1 MPLPKT
7 AHTSRPWRIH
17 EIAPDFAV
25 EDVWALPTPGGPDD
39 FPRLVALFAE
49 WDPSAS
55 SSTASRALGAIR
67 EKLGELLGWDGADAG
82 LGGRVPTLRDRLPG
96 DLRDGPL
103 GPGPSK
109 APFRP
114 VYRTEDEWALELAN
128 ETVHAVLHLGWVE
141 DDGGGHRGQMAV
153 LVKPNGLLG
162 RAYMVAIAPFR
173 HLVVYPA
180 ALRDIGRDWQRVA
193 A

>member
-1 MPLPKT
+1 VGSVGELVDRLARAGRHPGEARRAARLG
-7 AHTSRPWRIH
+7 WRGRRSGG
-17 EIAPDFAV
+17 
-25 EDVWALPTPGGPDD
+25 TGPD
-39 FPRLVALFAE
+39 PARPPA
-49 WDPSAS
+49 
-55 SSTASRALGAIR
+55 
-67 EKLGELLGWDGADAG
+67 
-82 LGGRVPTLRDRLPG
+82 G
-96 DLRDGPL
+96 DLRDGPS
-103 GPGPSK
+103 GPGPSN